1 MEEFKPFPKIP
12 RLFRHCVI
20 TEKIDGTNA
29 SIHIGE
35 DGSFRTGSRNRW
47 ITPEDDNFAFSKWAH
62 QNKEELLKL
71 GPGAHY
77 GEWYGIGIQRG
88 YGLSE
93 RRLALFNTKR
103 WVAAKLGE
111 DNFPKCVEVV
121 PVLYEGV
128 FSTAEVNR
136 CITELRNKGTF
147 LGGGILRTGYAS
159 EGVVVYL
166 PAAGQ
171 LFKVTCENDEQHKG
185 QI

>member
-62 QNKEELLKL
+62 QNKDELLKL

-77 GEWYGIGIQRG
+77 GEWYGIGIQCG

-93 RRLALFNTKR
+93 RRLTLFNIKR
-103 WVAAKLGE
+103 WKQPGVVLPA
-111 DNFPKCVEVV
+111 CVEVV
-121 PVLYEGV
+121 PVLYEGP
-128 FSTAEVNR
+128 FSTLVVEGEVAA
-136 CITELRNKGTF
+136 LRS
-147 LGGGILRTGYAS
+147 GGSKINGFAKP